1 LFMVGHPHILIV
13 GAGIVG
19 ASIAYHL
26 ACRGATVTLIERALP
41 AGGATGK
48 AFGWINISHGA
59 FGPYSRLRQRAAE
72 DWRRLE
78 HELVEDVLR
87 VHWCGALSW
96 YSDPTATER
105 FVRDR
110 TAEGYEV
117 RLVGREEIAAR
128 EPNLV
133 GPPACAAYAGNEGMV
148 DPSAATA
155 ALVRGAHRAG
165 AQFRPTTEVVALT
178 SVGGRITGARTA
190 EGTIAADL
198 VVMAAGIKAATLC
211 RPLGIEM
218 PVDCSPASLLQL
230 HAARSLVNGVISAP
244 DLEARQVAGI
254 LTIAADCPDDTTENG
269 PGSVAQRTLAVVRR
283 RLRGGDNV
291 ALDSITV
298 GLRPIPAD
306 RLPILGSVPD
316 IEGLYVAVMHSGVT
330 MAPIIGRLVAAEILD
345 GMDVDLFQP
354 CRLERFTKAMSS

>member
-1 LFMVGHPHILIV
+1 MAGPPRILVV

-26 ACRGATVTLIERALP
+26 ACRGAAVTLIDRALP
-41 AGGATGK
+41 ASGATGK

-78 HELVEDVLR
+78 HDLGNALR

-96 YSDPTATER
+96 YSDPAATER
-105 FVRDR
+105 LVRDR

-117 RLVGREEIAAR
+117 CLVGREEIAAR

-133 GPPACAAYAGNEGMV
+133 SPPACAMYASNAGTV
-148 DPSAATA
+148 DPTTATE
-155 ALVRGAHRAG
+155 ALVRGAQRAG
-165 AQFRPTTEVVALT
+165 ARFCPTTEVTALT
-178 SVGGRITGARTA
+178 SIGGRITGARTA
-190 EGTIAADL
+190 AGTIAADL
-198 VVMAAGIKAATLC
+198 VVMAAGTQAITLC
-211 RPLGIEM
+211 RLLGIEI
-218 PVDCSPASLLQL
+218 PVDCSPALLL
-230 HAARSLVNGVISAP
+230 RLRAARSLINGVISAP
-244 DLEARQVAGI
+244 DMEARQAAGI
-254 LTIAADCPDDTTENG
+254 LTIAADCPDDMTEDG
-269 PGSVAQRTLAVVRR
+269 LGSAAQRTLALVRQ
-283 RLRGGDNV
+283 RLRGGDDV

-306 RLPILGSVPD
+306 RSPVVGSAPD

-330 MAPIIGRLVAAEILD
+330 MAPIIGRLAAAEILD
-345 GMDVDLFQP
+345 GMDIDLLRS
-354 CRLERFTKAMSS
+354 CRLERFTKAMLAHP